1 MAIMNVFYILKTC
14 TQFRILLLTLKK
26 AVLMGLTAEF
36 ILGEE
41 LRKLAIGEYPI
52 ATPSSLSLYPGRCP
66 YSLGPST
73 QS

>member
-1 MAIMNVFYILKTC
+1 
-14 TQFRILLLTLKK
+14 
-26 AVLMGLTAEF
+26 MGLTAEF

-66 YSLGPST
+66 YSLGPRAKPLMDPDHLSC
-73 QS
+73 